1 MTSFCVC
8 SVAPCVLPLRYA
20 GHDTKTAKSSGHN
33 DGYKH
38 CQPSTSCPWP
48 PRTVALV
55 RNRFST
61 PSPPIVSFRSQ
72 RKTTLQLSRV
82 HCCTM
87 VSTPLEIDCVQHW
100 VFLIYECQPIFTIW
114 LSCDEMS
121 CPVVLV
127 TLFGRNHEPG
137 DELESGWNSG
147 YFCVCS
153 VASCVLALT
162 PPPLRRAWSCPRTT
176 WRPYQGPKGTRTSSH
191 WRSRSST
198 WSGRYRPTNKPSASR
213 SSSAMA
219 SRTSGLRTWVSA
231 ALLDRGGRDGG
242 VISPWREERE
252 GERNKGVSAL
262 ALGGGGGGMVTWG
275 EVRGRDGG
283 VLSSCREGRGDEQ
296 SNRPFRVY
304 CHHSVKPRSSQ
315 NHETSGLLPFF
326 LSSFLPFFL
335 SSFLPFFLSSFLPFF
350 FSSFLP
356 FFLSSFLSLFHS
368 FFLVRSFVL
377 SLFLSF
383 LLSSFFLCFR
393 SFPFRLFSFI
403 HSFFVPTILPLLV
416 SSLCFFVRSVVSA
429 FLSSFPS
436 KILFFFLHTCL
447 QPNDKNN
454 ARWSNEE
461 LLLAV
466 QCEYTSLTLLHVGLY
481 VCHVRVPLGLFA
493 RAHLLRPP
501 LHVCWH
507 WPETNRKLWSPR
519 LVLCCPYV
527 WLFLAI

>member
-262 ALGGGGGGMVTWG
+262 ALGGGGMVTWG

-315 NHETSGLLPFF
+315 NHETSGLPFFLSSFLPFF

-350 FSSFLP
+350 LSSFLP
-356 FFLSSFLSLFHS
+356 SFLYSILSFSFVLSFFLYFCLSCFLVSFFAFVPFLSVSFHSSILSSYPQSFLSLF
-368 FFLVRSFVL
+368 
-377 SLFLSF
+377 
-383 LLSSFFLCFR
+383 
-393 SFPFRLFSFI
+393 
-403 HSFFVPTILPLLV
+403 LPCV
-416 SSLCFFVRSVVSA
+416 F
-429 FLSSFPS
+429 
-436 KILFFFLHTCL
+436 
-447 QPNDKNN
+447 
-454 ARWSNEE
+454 
-461 LLLAV
+461 
-466 QCEYTSLTLLHVGLY
+466 
-481 VCHVRVPLGLFA
+481 LFA
-493 RAHLLRPP
+493 RLFQLSCLPFLLKFFFFSS
-501 LHVCWH
+501 HVS
-507 WPETNRKLWSPR
+507 TAKR
-519 LVLCCPYV
+519 
-527 WLFLAI
+527 